1 MNVHAGI
8 SFTATVSN
16 LFLGVYIYRLN
27 PKKSLN
33 KAIFFSLFYLSLWC
47 FSEGLMRN
55 ASSRDSAL
63 LWTRISF
70 LISSYIPA
78 IFLLLV
84 FILARSKGRWRL
96 FFLFPPIL
104 LTLFIL
110 SDILLHTNLFISGVK
125 LEYWGFYDE
134 EKSFGYYL
142 YILYLLSYFSSGLWI
157 LYKSYRS
164 EGREEPRKK
173 LYYILL
179 CAPIP
184 IIFGGCF
191 ELLKG
196 ITGFPAYPVTS
207 LLTISYLLLFFG
219 VGFHGTLFAPQPEDV
234 SRTELHYSL
243 EEKMSF
249 LSFSAQANEVFL
261 EMVNHGRE
269 GLLITTKDPFE
280 VDATYGLKKTPIIFL
295 TNKDGK
301 HNVAPEDLSK
311 LSYYIGEFLKE
322 SKKSIIFF
330 DNIEPILERNGFNH
344 TLRFLHA
351 VNDFVVIYSSILLLH
366 LREDTINE
374 IQRNLLLRE
383 FTIIQKDV
391 PRSSSLGALIRF

>member
-8 SFTATVSN
+8 SFTATISN

-47 FSEGLMRN
+47 FCEGLMRN
-55 ASSRDSAL
+55 ASSEDSAL

-96 FFLFPPIL
+96 FFFFPPFL
-104 LTLFIL
+104 FTLFIL

-219 VGFHGTLFAPQPEDV
+219 VGFHGTFFAPQPEDV

-322 SKKSIIFF
+322 SNRSIIFF
-330 DNIEPILERNGFNH
+330 DNMEPLFERNGFNH

-351 VNDFVVIYSSILLLH
+351 VNDLVVIYSSILLLH

-391 PRSSSLGALIRF
+391 PRSSSLGALIRL